1 MKTFNQELKSALL
14 AEIIKHREQDRVVQ
28 GTYGEGIGEN
38 FRGCAVG
45 CSIDSLF
52 RLGGHVLPHYLC
64 GDHGIYE
71 RELGIPRILAELQD
85 IIHEGLSDESF
96 PTWPERFMEAV
107 PTEKDLSL
115 AFPKFALWFLTDETY
130 GILNYAIGTIH
141 QEAVEEA
148 SGLFS
153 SIVVGEHIP
162 LHVWRDCA
170 DATRRVRSCA
180 SNDKTTPARA
190 VSQILSAYNGS
201 SVMERRYLAIALDI
215 AEDLQ
220 VEKYNTSYYEK
231 CAEKLIELLKAEGN
245 E

>member
-1 MKTFNQELKSALL
+1 MKSFNQELKYALV
-14 AEIIKHREQDRVVQ
+14 AEIRKHREHDQVIQ
-28 GTYGEGIGEN
+28 GNYGEASSGR

-64 GDHGIYE
+64 GDHGVYE
-71 RELGIPRILAELQD
+71 RELGIPKILAELQD
-85 IIHEGLSDESF
+85 VIHEGLSDESF

-153 SIVVGEHIP
+153 AIVVGEHIP

-170 DATRRVRSCA
+170 EATRRVRSCA

-201 SVMERRYLAIALDI
+201 SGMERRYLAIALDI
-215 AEDLQ
+215 AEDLH

-231 CAEKLIELLKAEGN
+231 CAEKLIELLRAEGN

>member
-1 MKTFNQELKSALL
+1 MKSFNQELKSALV
-14 AEIIKHREQDRVVQ
+14 AEIRKHREHDQVVQ
-28 GTYGEGIGEN
+28 GSYGGYVEGK

-45 CSIDSLF
+45 CAIHSLCLLED
-52 RLGGHVLPHYLC
+52 RGYSTSDTNL
-64 GDHGIYE
+64 YE
-71 RELGIPRILAELQD
+71 SKFGIPTILGDLQD
-85 IIHEGLSDESF
+85 VIHEGLSDESF

-115 AFPKFALWFLTDETY
+115 AFPKFVLWFLTDETY

-153 SIVVGEHIP
+153 AIVVGEHIP

-170 DATRRVRSCA
+170 EVARRGRSCA
-180 SNDKTTPARA
+180 SKDKTTPARA
-190 VSQILSAYNGS
+190 VSQILYAYNGS
-201 SVMERRYLAIALDI
+201 SGMERRYLAIALDI
-215 AEDLQ
+215 AEDLH
-220 VEKYNTSYYEK
+220 VEKHNTNYYEK

-245 E
+245 ERI